1 MLNKLK
7 NFCAFFM
14 LVFAVASAD
23 AQYVSTPDSFLT
35 ARPVIFRVNRTEIL
49 IPDSTWIADT
59 LATNLI
65 SVGEGGYIVGRA
77 AASPEGPIW
86 NNKRLATGRRKSAID
101 YLLTHGFDASQIQ
114 FDAVTE
120 DYELLISMMEDANDP
135 DVVKVRTLFEM
146 YPHDEAPLKRA
157 LKLIDGGKLWE
168 RLLNQYFPSLR
179 AVRILISKRTQP
191 IPFQMNMEPL
201 QAQFIPAPIESP
213 VIPSSPEPQE
223 PHYRREILS
232 VKTNLLM
239 LGCYMPVNHY
249 GWCPMPNVEVEYYP
263 KHGHYTFGFTYD
275 IPWWIGSTSN
285 HKYFEMENTTLYGRY
300 YFRNGDILIRRP
312 GHGAAFSGW
321 YLSMYG
327 HYFRYEIGFSNT
339 KGWVGEAGGGGFGG
353 GYVLPLTHRG
363 HWRLDFGAQVGY
375 FHSKFD
381 PFVFGTPVERIED
394 GLYYYKYYGHPKDFK
409 IRQHGFNW
417 FGPTRIGVSLSYDL
431 FYRKQVKG
439 ISLRSMEKE

>member
-120 DYELLISMMEDANDP
+120 DYELLISMMDDANDP

-146 YPHDEAPLKRA
+146 YPHDEAPMKRA

-179 AVRILISKRTQP
+179 AVRILIAKRTQP
-191 IPFQMNMEPL
+191 IPFQMEMTPL

-213 VIPSSPEPQE
+213 VIPPSPEPQK
-223 PHYRREILS
+223 PRYRREMFSI
-232 VKTNLLM
+232 KTNLL
-239 LGCYMPVNHY
+239 LWPFYMPQY
-249 GWCPMPNVEVEYYP
+249 GWCPIPNGELEFYP
-263 KHGHYTFGFTYD
+263 LHGNYTAGVTYD
-275 IPWWIGSTSN
+275 KPWWIHYN
-285 HKYFEMENTTLYGRY
+285 RHEFFEVENISFYLRY
-300 YFRNGDILIRRP
+300 YLRNGDILLRRP
-312 GHGAAFSGW
+312 GHGAAYTGW
-321 YLSMYG
+321 YGALYG
-327 HYFRYEIGFSNT
+327 HWFRYQIGLSKN
-339 KGWVGEAGGGGFGG
+339 KGWVGEGGGPGVGI
-353 GYVLPLTHRG
+353 GYMLPISKDG
-363 HWRLDFGAQVGY
+363 HWRLDFGAQFGFFRTKY
-375 FHSKFD
+375 D
-381 PFVFGTPVERIED
+381 PFVYGTPIERDESSD
-394 GLYYYKYYGHPKDFK
+394 LYYYDFK
-409 IRQHGFNW
+409 YHPSLFQRRQNHFNW

-431 FYRKQVKG
+431 IYRKGKDRG
-439 ISLRSMEKE
+439 IRFRKWYKD